1 MSSVSAI
8 ALVMGIVQ
16 FFKKLLPCFIQ
27 GTAAIV
33 LVVLASVA
41 VTFYKFVNEGL
52 PITFAAV
59 TFLVPVIIGAL
70 SAYSLVK
77 VAGGNGTTHTTY
89 KY

>member
-1 MSSVSAI
+1 MTQIAAI

-16 FFKKLLPCFIQ
+16 FFKKLLPTFIQ

-52 PITFAAV
+52 PLGFTAV
-59 TFLVPVIIGAL
+59 TFLIPVIVGAL

-77 VAGGNGTTHTTY
+77 VAGGNGAY
-89 KY
+89 

>member
-1 MSSVSAI
+1 MTQIAAI

-16 FFKKLLPCFIQ
+16 FFKKLLPSFIQ

-52 PITFAAV
+52 PLGFAAV

-77 VAGGNGTTHTTY
+77 VAGGNGTTY

>member
-33 LVVLASVA
+33 LVVLVSVGA
-41 VTFYKFVNEGL
+41 TLYKFLNEGL
-52 PITFAAV
+52 PLTFAAISFAV
-59 TFLVPVIIGAL
+59 TVIIGAL
-70 SAYSLVK
+70 SAYSLVQ
-77 VAGGNGTTHTTY
+77 VAGGNGR
-89 KY
+89 